1 MTDKTIKKEEIKGI
15 PEGSIAFPETE
26 KSYAIAKET
35 LCPVCGAKA
44 KEFVNS
50 QTFDGLRLDCPNCGR
65 FDITRTLQNIAGF
78 KNLSQNEKNKIS
90 TYLKEYY
97 TDFNKEFLLHS
108 VNFAQISSIPEN
120 FIEEARRRYREKGIS
135 YDRSLYEFAHQYKN
149 LRLPKKLEQS
159 FHELIQ
165 KVEEQ
170 LPAEQCRT
178 NAVNAELMKKIVQ
191 SIKGNNYI
199 VDLAAGLG
207 GLVWQLDH
215 IDCIQDINSDILEV
229 AEFIAHQNENYNV
242 SVRLLDS
249 IKEPFPNEG
258 KGVFLFD
265 PPMGLQREKPQE
277 WEQFEKSSRVGMA
290 EAGSAI
296 AGYNLLSIWDII
308 GKNYKNTSSYTEIL
322 FIINFLLRAADDAYF
337 ICLVPETFLTKNEN
351 EYNNLRAYLI
361 KNSLLAVIKPPA
373 SSGINT
379 VVLYGQKKRKKDNQ
393 VKLITTKKYDY
404 QEIIDYIF
412 EDKEIK
418 SEDIKSDVL
427 NPTEITEPYLIKTPV
442 IAECKGHEYIPSEKV
457 IGAIIENENLLNEKK
472 KPIISKEILHHK
484 IFVEENKKEIKEDTK
499 VWWGNAKE
507 PQKLREELKNQD
519 YSDFQLCIQLF
530 SSLGCFR
537 KEEAKQEFDISL
549 FNTFI
554 DMSCFCTLLAYGI
567 VRKEENK
574 YIIDTRKPEQ
584 QNFTLEAD
592 DIKKAYDI
600 YLKPDKKGE
609 AFVLLAY
616 TDEFVKK
623 IYFDLCRYYISGKDQ
638 NSTEIYSSKRADI
651 LRALKILEKLGLVRT
666 QTTNDQFIYSHYV
679 PRYYFE
685 GKWIY
690 D

>member
-1 MTDKTIKKEEIKGI
+1 MTKKINSDQQKASIIPNDFLEAADYKYKTE
-15 PEGSIAFPETE
+15 
-26 KSYAIAKET
+26 
-35 LCPVCGAKA
+35 
-44 KEFVNS
+44 
-50 QTFDGLRLDCPNCGR
+50 
-65 FDITRTLQNIAGF
+65 
-78 KNLSQNEKNKIS
+78 
-90 TYLKEYY
+90 
-97 TDFNKEFLLHS
+97 
-108 VNFAQISSIPEN
+108 
-120 FIEEARRRYREKGIS
+120 GIS
-135 YDRSLYEFAHQYKN
+135 YEYSLYEYAQKYK
-149 LRLPKKLEQS
+149 KIKLSKEQELS
-159 FHELIQ
+159 FHRLI
-165 KVEEQ
+165 KRVEERL
-170 LPAEQCRT
+170 LPEQRRT
-178 NAVNAELMKKIVQ
+178 NAINAQMMHEIVKAIGRKKHVT
-191 SIKGNNYI
+191 
-199 VDLAAGLG
+199 DLAAGLG
-207 GLVWQLDH
+207 GIIWQLDYVN
-215 IDCIQDINSDILEV
+215 CIQDINQNFLDV
-229 AEFIAHQNENYNV
+229 AELIAYQKGNTV
-242 SVRLLDS
+242 ISVHSADS
-249 IKEPFPNEG
+249 IKEALPFDG
-258 KGVFLFD
+258 KGIFLFD
-265 PPMGLQREKPQE
+265 PPMGQNRIKPDE
-277 WEQFEKSSRVGMA
+277 WKQFNASSKAGTGR
-290 EAGSAI
+290 AGSGKTGDKTVSLFEI
-296 AGYNLLSIWDII
+296 LGENLKDTPSLSE
-308 GKNYKNTSSYTEIL
+308 NL

-337 ICLVPETFLTKNEN
+337 ICLVPETFLTKNES

-361 KNSLLAVIKPPA
+361 KNSLFAVIKPPA

-427 NPTEITEPYLIKTPV
+427 NPIEITEPYLIKMPV
-442 IAECKGHEYIPSEKV
+442 IVGSKGYVYIPSEKV

-549 FNTFI
+549 LNTFI

-574 YIIDTRKPEQ
+574 YMIDTRKPEQ

-592 DIKKAYDI
+592 DIKKAYDV

>member
-1 MTDKTIKKEEIKGI
+1 MTKKINSDQQKASIIPNDFLEAADYKYKTE
-15 PEGSIAFPETE
+15 
-26 KSYAIAKET
+26 
-35 LCPVCGAKA
+35 
-44 KEFVNS
+44 
-50 QTFDGLRLDCPNCGR
+50 
-65 FDITRTLQNIAGF
+65 
-78 KNLSQNEKNKIS
+78 
-90 TYLKEYY
+90 
-97 TDFNKEFLLHS
+97 
-108 VNFAQISSIPEN
+108 
-120 FIEEARRRYREKGIS
+120 GIS
-135 YDRSLYEFAHQYKN
+135 YEYSLYEYAQKYK
-149 LRLPKKLEQS
+149 KIKLSKEQELS
-159 FHELIQ
+159 FHRLI
-165 KVEEQ
+165 KRVEERL
-170 LPAEQCRT
+170 LPEQRRT
-178 NAVNAELMKKIVQ
+178 NAINAQMMHEIVKAIGRKKHVT
-191 SIKGNNYI
+191 
-199 VDLAAGLG
+199 DLAAGLG
-207 GLVWQLDH
+207 GIIWQLDYVN
-215 IDCIQDINSDILEV
+215 CIQDINQNFLDV
-229 AEFIAHQNENYNV
+229 AELIAYQKGNTV
-242 SVRLLDS
+242 ISVHSADS
-249 IKEPFPNEG
+249 IKEALPFDG
-258 KGVFLFD
+258 KGIFLFD
-265 PPMGLQREKPQE
+265 PPMGQNRIKPDE
-277 WEQFEKSSRVGMA
+277 WKQFNASSKAGTGR
-290 EAGSAI
+290 AGSGKTGDKTVSLFEI
-296 AGYNLLSIWDII
+296 LGENLKDTPSLSE
-308 GKNYKNTSSYTEIL
+308 NL

-337 ICLVPETFLTKNEN
+337 ICLVPETFLTKNES

-427 NPTEITEPYLIKTPV
+427 DPIEITEPYLIKIPV
-442 IAECKGHEYIPSEKV
+442 IVSSKGYVYIPSEKV

-549 FNTFI
+549 LNTFI

-574 YIIDTRKPEQ
+574 YMIDTRKPEQ

-592 DIKKAYDI
+592 DIKKAYDV

-623 IYFDLCRYYISGKDQ
+623 IYFDLCLYYILDKNQS
-638 NSTEIYSSKRADI
+638 STEVYSSKRADV

-666 QTTNDQFIYSHYV
+666 QVTTDKFIYSHYV

>member
-1 MTDKTIKKEEIKGI
+1 MTKKINSDQQKASII
-15 PEGSIAFPETE
+15 PNDFLEAADYKYRTEGV
-26 KSYAIAKET
+26 SY
-35 LCPVCGAKA
+35 
-44 KEFVNS
+44 
-50 QTFDGLRLDCPNCGR
+50 
-65 FDITRTLQNIAGF
+65 
-78 KNLSQNEKNKIS
+78 
-90 TYLKEYY
+90 EY
-97 TDFNKEFLLHS
+97 
-108 VNFAQISSIPEN
+108 
-120 FIEEARRRYREKGIS
+120 
-135 YDRSLYEFAHQYKN
+135 SLYEYAQKYK
-149 LRLPKKLEQS
+149 KIKLSKEQELS
-159 FHELIQ
+159 FHRLI
-165 KVEEQ
+165 KRVEERL
-170 LPAEQCRT
+170 LPEQRRT
-178 NAVNAELMKKIVQ
+178 NAINAQMMHEIVRAIGRKKHVT
-191 SIKGNNYI
+191 
-199 VDLAAGLG
+199 DLAAGLG
-207 GLVWQLDH
+207 GIIWQLDYVN
-215 IDCIQDINSDILEV
+215 CIQDINQNFLDV
-229 AEFIAHQNENYNV
+229 AELIAYQKGNTV
-242 SVRLLDS
+242 ISVHSADS
-249 IKEPFPNEG
+249 IKEALPFDG
-258 KGVFLFD
+258 KGIFLFD
-265 PPMGLQREKPQE
+265 PPMGQNRIKPDE
-277 WEQFEKSSRVGMA
+277 WKQFNASSKAGIGR
-290 EAGSAI
+290 AGSGKTGDKTVSLFEI
-296 AGYNLLSIWDII
+296 LGENLKDTPSLSE
-308 GKNYKNTSSYTEIL
+308 NL

-361 KNSLLAVIKPPA
+361 KNSLLVVIKPPA

-427 NPTEITEPYLIKTPV
+427 NPTEITEPYLIKMPV
-442 IAECKGHEYIPSEKV
+442 IVGSKGYVYIPSEKV

-549 FNTFI
+549 LNTFI

-666 QTTNDQFIYSHYV
+666 QTTNDQFIYSHCV

>member
-1 MTDKTIKKEEIKGI
+1 MTKKINSDQQKASIIPNDFLEAADYKYKTE
-15 PEGSIAFPETE
+15 
-26 KSYAIAKET
+26 
-35 LCPVCGAKA
+35 
-44 KEFVNS
+44 
-50 QTFDGLRLDCPNCGR
+50 
-65 FDITRTLQNIAGF
+65 
-78 KNLSQNEKNKIS
+78 
-90 TYLKEYY
+90 
-97 TDFNKEFLLHS
+97 
-108 VNFAQISSIPEN
+108 
-120 FIEEARRRYREKGIS
+120 GIS
-135 YDRSLYEFAHQYKN
+135 YEYSLYEYAQKYK
-149 LRLPKKLEQS
+149 KIKLSKEQELS
-159 FHELIQ
+159 FHRLI
-165 KVEEQ
+165 KRVEERL
-170 LPAEQCRT
+170 LPEQRRT
-178 NAVNAELMKKIVQ
+178 NAINAQMMHEIVRAIGRKKHVT
-191 SIKGNNYI
+191 
-199 VDLAAGLG
+199 DLAAGLG
-207 GLVWQLDH
+207 GIIWQLDYVN
-215 IDCIQDINSDILEV
+215 CIQDINQNFLDV
-229 AEFIAHQNENYNV
+229 AELIAYQKGNTV
-242 SVRLLDS
+242 ISVHSADS
-249 IKEPFPNEG
+249 IKEALPFDG
-258 KGVFLFD
+258 KGIFLFD
-265 PPMGLQREKPQE
+265 PPMGQNRIKPNE
-277 WEQFEKSSRVGMA
+277 WKQFNASSKAGIGR
-290 EAGSAI
+290 AGSGKTGDKTVSLFEI
-296 AGYNLLSIWDII
+296 LGENLKDTPSLSE
-308 GKNYKNTSSYTEIL
+308 NL

-427 NPTEITEPYLIKTPV
+427 NPTEITEPYLIKMPV
-442 IAECKGHEYIPSEKV
+442 IAECKGYEYIPSEKV

-549 FNTFI
+549 LNTFI

>member
-1 MTDKTIKKEEIKGI
+1 MTKKINSDQQKASIIPNDFLEAADYKYKTE
-15 PEGSIAFPETE
+15 
-26 KSYAIAKET
+26 
-35 LCPVCGAKA
+35 
-44 KEFVNS
+44 
-50 QTFDGLRLDCPNCGR
+50 
-65 FDITRTLQNIAGF
+65 
-78 KNLSQNEKNKIS
+78 
-90 TYLKEYY
+90 
-97 TDFNKEFLLHS
+97 
-108 VNFAQISSIPEN
+108 
-120 FIEEARRRYREKGIS
+120 GIS
-135 YDRSLYEFAHQYKN
+135 YEYSLYEYAQKYK
-149 LRLPKKLEQS
+149 KIKLSKEQELS
-159 FHELIQ
+159 FHRLI
-165 KVEEQ
+165 KRVEERL
-170 LPAEQCRT
+170 LPEQRRT
-178 NAVNAELMKKIVQ
+178 NAINAQMMHEIVKAIGRKKHVT
-191 SIKGNNYI
+191 
-199 VDLAAGLG
+199 DLAAGLG
-207 GLVWQLDH
+207 GIIWQLDYVN
-215 IDCIQDINSDILEV
+215 CIQDINQNFLDV
-229 AEFIAHQNENYNV
+229 AELIAYQKGNTV
-242 SVRLLDS
+242 ISVHSADS
-249 IKEPFPNEG
+249 IKEALPFDG
-258 KGVFLFD
+258 KGIFLFD
-265 PPMGLQREKPQE
+265 PPMGQNRIKPDE
-277 WEQFEKSSRVGMA
+277 WKQFNASSK
-290 EAGSAI
+290 AGTGRSGSGKTGDKTVSLFEI
-296 AGYNLLSIWDII
+296 LGENLKDTPSLSE
-308 GKNYKNTSSYTEIL
+308 NL

-337 ICLVPETFLTKNEN
+337 ICLVPETFLTKNES

-427 NPTEITEPYLIKTPV
+427 DPIEITEPYLIKIPV
-442 IAECKGHEYIPSEKV
+442 IVSSKGYVYIPSEKV

-484 IFVEENKKEIKEDTK
+484 IFVEEKKKEIKEDTK

-549 FNTFI
+549 LNTFI

-574 YIIDTRKPEQ
+574 YMIDTRKPEQ

-592 DIKKAYDI
+592 DIKKAYDV